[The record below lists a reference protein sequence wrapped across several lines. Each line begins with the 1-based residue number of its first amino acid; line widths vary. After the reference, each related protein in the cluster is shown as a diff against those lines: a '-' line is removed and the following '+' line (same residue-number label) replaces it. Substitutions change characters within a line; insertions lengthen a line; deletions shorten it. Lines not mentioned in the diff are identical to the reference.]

1 MKQFF
6 RITAAVLAAAFLLA
20 LTGCAKKEH
29 SEGKPKAD
37 LLATTQP
44 VYQLTCALTDGTG
57 LSVGLLISESVSCL
71 HDYTLTVSQ
80 MEMIEQSG
88 LVLESGLGLEN
99 FMEDVLRGHRHFAEF
114 GYTARRRRRRSA
126 LVARPHAL

>member
-1 MKQFF
+1 MN
-6 RITAAVLAAAFLLA
+6 RRMIALLLAAVLVLA

-80 MEMIEQSG
+80 MEMIEQ
-88 LVLESGLGLEN
+88 
-99 FMEDVLRGHRHFAEF
+99 
-114 GYTARRRRRRSA
+114 
-126 LVARPHAL
+126 